1 MMSLPE
7 LMRELQMVK
16 GILKG
21 VRGVHM
27 AVKDSSSFCNEK
39 KKKNTSKKTKQ

>member
-1 MMSLPE
+1 MSLHE

-16 GILKG
+16 GILKD

-27 AVKDSSSFCNEK
+27 VVKDPSSFCNK
-39 KKKNTSKKTKQ
+39 KNKKNTSKKTKQ

>member
-1 MMSLPE
+1 MSLPE

-16 GILKG
+16 GILKS

-27 AVKDSSSFCNEK
+27 VVKDSSSFYNKK
-39 KKKNTSKKTKQ
+39 KKKNTSKKTKK